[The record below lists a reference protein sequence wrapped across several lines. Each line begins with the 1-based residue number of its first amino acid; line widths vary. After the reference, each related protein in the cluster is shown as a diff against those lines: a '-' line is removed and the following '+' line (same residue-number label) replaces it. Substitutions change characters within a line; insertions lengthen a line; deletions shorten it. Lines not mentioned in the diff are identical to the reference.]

1 MDIAAMNEKITIQ
14 QHTLTTDSIGNHK
27 ETWTDYHSCFATVS
41 GEDSTVGAETEAA
54 GQKVDSSKA
63 NFTIRYCQLLASL
76 NSTDFRVV
84 FADEI
89 YDILAVDHQN
99 YKKKSL
105 KLMCRKARR

>member
-14 QHTLTTDSIGNHK
+14 HHTVTTDSIGNHK
-27 ETWTDYHSCFATVS
+27 ETWTDFHSCFATVS
-41 GEDSTVGAETEAA
+41 GEDSTVGAETESA

-63 NFTIRYCQLLASL
+63 NFTIRWCQLLSTL

-89 YDILAVDHQN
+89 YDILTVDHQN

>member
-14 QHTLTTDSIGNHK
+14 QHTVTTDSIGNHK
-27 ETWTDYHSCFATVS
+27 ETWADFYSCFATVS
-41 GEDSTVGAETEAA
+41 GEESTVGAETETA
-54 GQKVDSSKA
+54 GQKVDSGKA
-63 NFTIRYCQLLASL
+63 NFTIRYCQLLSSL

-89 YDILAVDHQN
+89 YDILTVDHQN